1 MLLGALGGARRHQIP
16 QLLLTLFQCKFKI
29 CISKNQYGMLLGEF
43 GRPRRHQIPQQIL
56 QLLNSFKFLLLKMY
70 AKFKYSLL

>member
-1 MLLGALGGARRHQIP
+1 
-16 QLLLTLFQCKFKI
+16 
-29 CISKNQYGMLLGEF
+29 MLLGEF
-43 GRPRRHQIPQQIL
+43 GRRWRHQIPQQIL

>member
-1 MLLGALGGARRHQIP
+1 MLLR
-16 QLLLTLFQCKFKI
+16 
-29 CISKNQYGMLLGEF
+29 EF

-56 QLLNSFKFLLLKMY
+56 QLLNSFKVLLLKMY

>member
-1 MLLGALGGARRHQIP
+1 
-16 QLLLTLFQCKFKI
+16 
-29 CISKNQYGMLLGEF
+29 MLLGEF

-70 AKFKYSLL
+70 VFFTLSILYCSKRQKDKTQAKQLRRSSPNIVYTFIV